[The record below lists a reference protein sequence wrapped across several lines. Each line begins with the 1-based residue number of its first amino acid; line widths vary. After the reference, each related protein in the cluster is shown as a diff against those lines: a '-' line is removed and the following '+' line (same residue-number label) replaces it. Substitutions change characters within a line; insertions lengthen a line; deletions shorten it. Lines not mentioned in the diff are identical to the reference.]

1 MVSHKL
7 STIVYS
13 QGFLDSFIESE
24 TEPVELDETWSD
36 ETTQDAKDQNEYRE
50 QVRAMW
56 LVLSEGLDQLRK
68 ENTSLE
74 NKLALIDLARNTIT

>member
-7 STIVYS
+7 STIVYA
-13 QGFLDSFIESE
+13 QGFLDDFIEAE
-24 TEPVELDETWSD
+24 AEPIELDENWPD
-36 ETTQDAKDQNEYRE
+36 DTTQDAKDQNEYRE

-74 NKLALIDLARNTIT
+74 NKLALIDLARNTVT

>member
-1 MVSHKL
+1 MVSHKI

-13 QGFLDSFIESE
+13 QGFLDGFIEAEAAPIELSE
-24 TEPVELDETWSD
+24 DWSD

-74 NKLALIDLARNTIT
+74 NKLALIDMARNTVT